1 VPEAFLLARAG
12 RRGHDAKCSRISRA
26 VSSAPHFYPQRIVG
40 PGLRPAEKEC
50 SRNPEVIK
58 RFTRRLQYCV
68 IIRFA
73 MPWSTAPSSLFLAA
87 GQANQIAFGFADVW
101 AGPQYATA
109 KLDRAEGGTA
119 GGLKI
124 LVVQW
129 QGTATDGNVALGLPP
144 KSYYLLGVNNTSDS
158 NIWFHLEGGR
168 AA

>member
-1 VPEAFLLARAG
+1 
-12 RRGHDAKCSRISRA
+12 
-26 VSSAPHFYPQRIVG
+26 
-40 PGLRPAEKEC
+40 
-50 SRNPEVIK
+50 
-58 RFTRRLQYCV
+58 
-68 IIRFA
+68 

-109 KLDRAEGGTA
+109 KLDHAEGGTS

-129 QGTATDGNVALGLPP
+129 QGTATESAFGLPSKS
-144 KSYYLLGVNNTSDS
+144 KSYYLLGVNNASDS
-158 NIWFHLEGGR
+158 NIWFHLEGGQ

>member
-1 VPEAFLLARAG
+1 MQHAKPNVYRPPAN
-12 RRGHDAKCSRISRA
+12 DAKLTDCGT
-26 VSSAPHFYPQRIVG
+26 Y
-40 PGLRPAEKEC
+40 
-50 SRNPEVIK
+50 RNLVEHLIPEQIYCVVMDPN
-58 RFTRRLQYCV
+58 CV
-68 IIRFA
+68 IIRLT
-73 MPWSTAPSSLFLAA
+73 MPWSTAPSSLYLAA

-109 KLDRAEGGTA
+109 KLDRAEGGTV